1 MPPCSCWKLMQSST
15 SFTRGKQ
22 EKRLSSDNVICM
34 QAHSDAS
41 KQPLQAYVA
50 YDKPRDVEKLVGKIN
65 KQAIGKTFKKDGK
78 PLLEAL
84 EAIKEELK
92 DDKGPLACARD
103 RCGSLQTRA
112 CFAEHVY
119 CM

>member
-1 MPPCSCWKLMQSST
+1 MQPLT
-15 SFTRGKQ
+15 SFKRGQQ
-22 EKRLSSDNVICM
+22 EKRLSSDNIICM

-50 YDKPRDVEKLVGKIN
+50 YDKPRDVEKLIGKIN

-84 EAIKEELK
+84 EAMKEELR
-92 DDKGPLACARD
+92 DDKGPLACVRD
-103 RCGSLQTRA
+103 RCGSPQTSLALLSRNN
-112 CFAEHVY
+112 CL
-119 CM
+119 